1 MSWENIDDY
10 DENIDD
16 IDDRRK
22 PSNKT
27 SKKAK
32 VNVFDNVNDIII
44 ANLRLGKIF
53 TTNWPV

>member
-16 IDDRRK
+16 WRK

-53 TTNWPV
+53 TINWPV